1 MGKAGPESGGAA
13 GAVSM
18 ADPCGTLN
26 QAVAPSSGA
35 TAPGM
40 AAVQSSLGRPRRARH
55 PRRDRMIRGRMM
67 LAIAAETGA
76 DTAGGPMD
84 SGKGECNSM
93 QSAQG

>member
-1 MGKAGPESGGAA
+1 MGKAGPESA

-35 TAPGM
+35 TAPGDGGGEVLAG
-40 AAVQSSLGRPRRARH
+40 AAPPRPA

-76 DTAGGPMD
+76 DTARGPMD

>member
-35 TAPGM
+35 TAPGDGGGAVLVG
-40 AAVQSSLGRPRRARH
+40 AAPPRPA

-76 DTAGGPMD
+76 DTARGPMD